1 MTNKSMVAEM
11 DLSHSDYSLQLNRW
25 LLKPIGAWP
34 ASSST
39 SRRERIVS
47 ILLNVI
53 CYCSML
59 PTAILSLLYLL
70 LEHDSFYMKLKMTA
84 PVSHWFFSS
93 VNYTTLLR
101 RSKEIRYWM
110 EHMEADWRTV
120 TREEDRKVMLKNAQF
135 GRYVATFCAAFM
147 QSGILGFC
155 FVTALNT
162 EEIRVGN
169 ETRIVHA
176 LPCLVYKK
184 LVNVDESPMNEIV
197 LFMQVFS
204 VFIANSSTVGTYSLA
219 AVSAAHACGQLN
231 VVMLWITEFVNES
244 RKQKKSIAF
253 KEIGMIVEHHLR
265 TLNFVSCTE
274 AVLNRIYFLELFRC
288 IIDICIIGY
297 CILVDWADHD
307 VQTLTTYFLIFTSI
321 SFNIF
326 IMCFIGEIITEQ
338 CKKIGDV
345 VYMSNW
351 YYLPDKMVLDLVL
364 IIVRSSAVVNI
375 TAGKFVRMSV
385 DTFGHVMKTSFAY
398 LNVLREM
405 TR

>member
-1 MTNKSMVAEM
+1 MTDKSVSAEM

-25 LLKPIGAWP
+25 FLKPIGAWP
-34 ASSST
+34 ASPST

-47 ILLNVI
+47 ILLNVV
-53 CYCSML
+53 CYSSML
-59 PTAILSLLYLL
+59 STAILSLLYLL

-93 VNYTTLLR
+93 WNYTTLLR

-110 EHMEADWRTV
+110 DHMEADWRTV
-120 TREEDRKVMLKNAQF
+120 TRDEDRKVMLKNAQF

-162 EEIRVGN
+162 EEVRVGN

-184 LVNVDESPMNEIV
+184 LVNVDESPTNEIV

-244 RKQKKSIAF
+244 RNREKSIAF

-265 TLNFVSCTE
+265 TLNFVSCME
-274 AVLNRIYFLELFRC
+274 A
-288 IIDICIIGY
+288 
-297 CILVDWADHD
+297 DWADHD
-307 VQTLTTYFLIFTSI
+307 VRTLTTYFLIFTSI

-326 IMCFIGEIITEQ
+326 

-351 YYLPDKMVLDLVL
+351 YYLPDKMVLDLIL
-364 IIVRSSAVVNI
+364 IIVRSSVVVNI